1 MSKQWTAQ
9 CSYAGY
15 WSITVTVEAETLEKA
30 LEKALT
36 VANGSEGWRS
46 SDHCGDTFVDA
57 VCEGAYA
64 DPWADGAALPIPDR
78 FSEAGEPPV
87 VTVTDPACP
96 AGGIEVSRGRVL
108 LRFRSDDG
116 TVTTELRNPPHPPA
130 NMPLV
135 TVRRGP
141 DERPVVTVTEGQAR
155 VRILDE

>member
-15 WSITVTVEAETLEKA
+15 WCITVTVEAETLDKA
-30 LEKALT
+30 LEEAIAA
-36 VANGSEGWRS
+36 ANGSEGWRS

-78 FSEAGEPPV
+78 FTEAGEPPV
-87 VTVTDPACP
+87 VRVTDPARP
-96 AGGIEVSRGRVL
+96 DGGIEVSGGRVL
-108 LRFRSDDG
+108 LRLRSDVG
-116 TVTTELRNPPHPPA
+116 TVTTELCDPPHPPA
-130 NMPLV
+130 STPLV
-135 TVRRGP
+135 TVRRGADGRP
-141 DERPVVTVTEGQAR
+141 DVTVTEGQAR